1 MVSDPQAGDLANSY
15 RLISVV
21 SHIGSSSSSGALL
34 FLLLPVLTAVP
45 LLKPGSVLIPGH
57 YISDVYDMK
66 KQSWLTYNDL
76 DVSRTQEA
84 AVQRD
89 RDRSGYIFFYMHK
102 WVIQSVAPQVCPVG
116 EERVSGRPFV
126 KKQLSAY
133 RIKKNLFLFLG
144 CDDEKV
150 CFN

>member
-1 MVSDPQAGDLANSY
+1 MLCCLMRFQPFYSSCESNRPSNPQSGDLANSF

-21 SHIGSSSSSGALL
+21 SHIGSSSTSGKQFFASGRRWILSRESTQMNSD
-34 FLLLPVLTAVP
+34 FHPP
-45 LLKPGSVLIPGH
+45 PGH

-102 WVIQSVAPQVCPVG
+102 
-116 EERVSGRPFV
+116 
-126 KKQLSAY
+126 
-133 RIKKNLFLFLG
+133 
-144 CDDEKV
+144 
-150 CFN
+150 

>member
-1 MVSDPQAGDLANSY
+1 MKSPATVFGLERWHPTYLNAYHDVS
-15 RLISVV
+15 
-21 SHIGSSSSSGALL
+21 
-34 FLLLPVLTAVP
+34 LPVFFLECSQPILYFSTQ
-45 LLKPGSVLIPGH
+45 GH

-102 WVIQSVAPQVCPVG
+102 WVR
-116 EERVSGRPFV
+116 RVTKYCLQLVFV
-126 KKQLSAY
+126 IIVKQL
-133 RIKKNLFLFLG
+133 
-144 CDDEKV
+144 DPD
-150 CFN
+150 